1 MAEPGDFLYS
11 LLELL
16 GLSTEGT
23 GERVQAIALLVFLV
37 LFGLI
42 AAIFT
47 VGLARQLWGAW
58 LDYVQCCWWSY
69 WLKANDE
76 QDRWSQVYEPF
87 LTSILFIE

>member
-1 MAEPGDFLYS
+1 MAEPGDFLCS
-11 LLELL
+11 LLEFL

-47 VGLARQLWGAW
+47 VGLARQLWGGVAG
-58 LDYVQCCWWSY
+58 LCTV
-69 WLKANDE
+69 LLVVVLVKGK
-76 QDRWSQVYEPF
+76 
-87 LTSILFIE
+87 